1 MTENTEAGAIAALA
15 AKASG
20 ASIVKTSDDRE
31 FLITP
36 KETVATEVTDAYG
49 LKIAKPRYIRQTVTI
64 ETADSLVDYVNR
76 FKGADTMLFAE
87 ISSNRI
93 IALVDYHPAVDG
105 AAVDNE
111 HIAAHVAHRAKME
124 LPFSEEWQ
132 LWTKIS
138 GKLMP
143 QLEFARFLEENGAD
157 IRAPD
162 AAELLEACRDLQA
175 HRKVNFTKAVRTSSE
190 NESFEYTDESKA
202 TTKAGIEL
210 PTKFKL
216 GLPVYFGEP
225 DTEVFAFLRW
235 KIDANEGGLTLGIQ
249 LHRTEHVRQAVFKQI
264 VMGVAER
271 TSCPA
276 VFGKSE
282 N

>member
-1 MTENTEAGAIAALA
+1 MTEKTEAGAIAALA

-20 ASIVKTSDDRE
+20 AHVVKTSDNRE

-36 KETVATEVTDAYG
+36 SEFSEKEVSDAYG
-49 LKIAKPRYIRQTVTI
+49 LKLAKPKYIKQTVTI

-76 FKGADTMLFAE
+76 FKGTDTMLFAE

-93 IALVDYHPAVDG
+93 VALVDYHASN
-105 AAVDNE
+105 A
-111 HIAAHVAHRAKME
+111 AAHVAHRAKLE

-138 GKLMP
+138 GRLMP
-143 QLEFARFLEENGAD
+143 QLEFARFLEENAAD
-157 IRAPD
+157 VRAPD
-162 AAELLEACRDLQA
+162 AGELLDACRDLQVR
-175 HRKVNFTKAVRTSSE
+175 RKVNFTKAVRTASDNE
-190 NESFEYTDESKA
+190 NFEYSEETNT
-202 TTKAGIEL
+202 TTKKGDLEL

-216 GLPVYFGEP
+216 GLPVYFGDAER
-225 DTEVFAFLRW
+225 EVFAFLRW
-235 KIDANEGGLTLGIQ
+235 RLDEGSLTLGVQ
-249 LHRTEHVRQAVFKQI
+249 LHRVEHVRQAVFKQI
-264 VMGVAER
+264 VAEIADR
-271 TSCPA
+271 TGCPA

>member
-1 MTENTEAGAIAALA
+1 MTENTEADAVAALA

-20 ASIVKTSDDRE
+20 AHVVKSSDDRE
-31 FLITP
+31 FLIVP
-36 KETVATEVTDAYG
+36 SGFSEKEVSDAYG
-49 LKIAKPRYIRQTVTI
+49 LKLAKPKYIKQTVTI

-93 IALVDYHPAVDG
+93 MALVDYHAPAG
-105 AAVDNE
+105 
-111 HIAAHVAHRAKME
+111 AAHVAHRAKLE

-138 GKLMP
+138 GKLMS
-143 QLEFARFLEENGAD
+143 QLEFARFLEENATD
-157 IRAPD
+157 VRAPD
-162 AAELLEACRDLQA
+162 AGELLDACRDLQVR
-175 HRKVNFTKAVRTSSE
+175 RKVNFTKAVRTASDNE
-190 NESFEYTDESKA
+190 NFEYSEETNTTSK
-202 TTKAGIEL
+202 KGDLEL

-216 GLPVYFGEP
+216 GLPVYFGDAE
-225 DTEVFAFLRW
+225 TEVFAFLRW
-235 KIDANEGGLTLGIQ
+235 KMDEGALTLGIQ

-264 VMGVAER
+264 VVDIAGR
-271 TSCPA
+271 TTLPA

>member
-1 MTENTEAGAIAALA
+1 MNENTEAGTIAALA

-20 ASIVKTSDDRE
+20 ASVVKASDNRE
-31 FLITP
+31 FLVIPSGFTE
-36 KETVATEVTDAYG
+36 KEVSDAYG
-49 LKIAKPRYIRQTVTI
+49 LKLAKPRYIKQTVTI

-76 FKGADTMLFAE
+76 FKVEETMLFAE

-93 IALVDYHPAVDG
+93 VALIDYHASSSADV
-105 AAVDNE
+105 AIE
-111 HIAAHVAHRAKME
+111 HRADHVAHRVKME

-138 GKLMP
+138 GRLMP
-143 QLEFARFLEENGAD
+143 QLEFARFIEENGAD

-162 AAELLEACRDLQA
+162 AAELLEAVRDLQA
-175 HRKVNFTKAVRTSSE
+175 HRKVNFIKAVRTSSD
-190 NESFEYTDESKA
+190 NETFEYQDETKA
-202 TTKAGIEL
+202 TTKGGIEL

-216 GLPVYFGEP
+216 GIPVYFGEG
-225 DTEVFAFLRW
+225 DTELFAFLRW
-235 KIDANEGGLTLGIQ
+235 KVDEGALTLGIQ
-249 LHRTEHVRQAVFKQI
+249 LHRVEHVRQAVFKQI
-264 VMGVAER
+264 VNDVASR
-271 TSCPA
+271 AACPV